1 VGSIQLA
8 HHQDRKFSA
17 QSLLLLESASLL
29 VGKTLH
35 HFDVEEEL
43 VRSMARFR
51 SMFERHHSVMLLVD
65 SDSGAILDANQAAER
80 FYGHSRAK
88 LMEMSLGELEVTE
101 SGEVGRKGK
110 GVDLKEGKASLVN
123 HCLAGGD
130 VRIVEIHPSRIS
142 MDEQSRTFCII
153 HDVTERHQLQRLV
166 LDVGDQERQR
176 IGRDL
181 HDSLGGSLSG
191 LAMLSKALEQRLLA
205 NGAEDAELA
214 GEIASGIKD
223 AIGQTR
229 SIARGLCP
237 VGLSSVGFLQ
247 GLQDFAHGV
256 QRRSGVKCSLK
267 VPEEVSLREEFA
279 ATHLFHIVA
288 EATNNALRH
297 GRAGEVRI
305 VVAERRSI
313 LTVSVE
319 DDGIGISRTSDR
331 SMGMGLRTMQYRAD
345 VIGAK
350 LEIVS
355 VEPHGTRISCILPLV
370 LPDSNTAFRR
380 KGN

>member
-1 VGSIQLA
+1 
-8 HHQDRKFSA
+8 
-17 QSLLLLESASLL
+17 
-29 VGKTLH
+29 
-35 HFDVEEEL
+35 
-43 VRSMARFR
+43 
-51 SMFERHHSVMLLVD
+51 
-65 SDSGAILDANQAAER
+65 
-80 FYGHSRAK
+80 
-88 LMEMSLGELEVTE
+88 MSLGELEVTDA
-101 SGEVGRKGK
+101 GERGTKNK

-123 HCLAGGD
+123 HYLAGGD
-130 VRIVEIHPSRIS
+130 VRVVEIHPSRIA
-142 MDEQSRTFCII
+142 MDDQSNTFCII

-205 NGAEDAELA
+205 SGAEDAELA

-256 QRRSGVKCSLK
+256 QRRSGVECSLQA
-267 VPEEVSLREEFA
+267 PEEVSLREEFA
-279 ATHLFHIVA
+279 AMHLFHIVA

-297 GRAGEVRI
+297 GRPGEIRI
-305 VVAERRSI
+305 IVSEKRSI

-319 DDGIGISRTSDR
+319 DDGVGMRQVSER

-345 VIGAK
+345 VIGAR
-350 LEIVS
+350 LEMGA
-355 VEPHGTRISCILPLV
+355 VEPHGTRVSCILPLV
-370 LPDSNTAFRR
+370 LPDSNTTFWRR
-380 KGN
+380 GD